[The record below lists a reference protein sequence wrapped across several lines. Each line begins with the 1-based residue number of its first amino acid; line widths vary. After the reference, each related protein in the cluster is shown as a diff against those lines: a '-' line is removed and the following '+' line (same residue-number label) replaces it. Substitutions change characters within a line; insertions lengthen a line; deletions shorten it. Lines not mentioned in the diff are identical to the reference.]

1 MLRKSRRLNFMNKH
15 HILFAKIQNN
25 LEFRLIFLIFRA
37 EWVWLKKRLKLHIY
51 FILSIKR
58 EIVAF
63 HLCWFRFKF
72 RCSYIYNVYGNGIRN
87 FISGFAIGFGM
98 TAAEVVVSLKGN
110 YPDITLITAIPI
122 KGQASRF
129 NFYDRKRYDRLLEVA
144 DEVIVLSESY
154 YPRCFLDRDEFM
166 VNNSS
171 KLIGYYDGREKGGTF
186 YTIRKAMAQNI
197 PIVNVF
203 WNLKVWFMSDIG
215 SIIIIVIVFR
225 IIFLVLCAWWRGDNR
240 NDFRRDR

>member
-1 MLRKSRRLNFMNKH
+1 M
-15 HILFAKIQNN
+15 
-25 LEFRLIFLIFRA
+25 
-37 EWVWLKKRLKLHIY
+37 
-51 FILSIKR
+51 
-58 EIVAF
+58 
-63 HLCWFRFKF
+63 
-72 RCSYIYNVYGNGIRN
+72 
-87 FISGFAIGFGM
+87 
-98 TAAEVVVSLKGN
+98 AAEAIVSLKRS
-110 YPDITLITAIPI
+110 YPDITLIAAIPF

-129 NFYDRKRYDRLLEVA
+129 SFYDRKRYDRLLEAA
-144 DEVIVLSESY
+144 DEVIVLSDSY

-166 VNNSS
+166 VNNSC

-203 WNLKVWFMSDIG
+203 WNPKVWFMSDIG

-225 IIFLVLCAWWRGDNR
+225 VLFLVLRSWWSGDSR

>member
-1 MLRKSRRLNFMNKH
+1 MYQLIDDYMEQRKFSRAATAAFTGHRFVD
-15 HILFAKIQNN
+15 AAQ
-25 LEFRLIFLIFRA
+25 
-37 EWVWLKKRLKLHIY
+37 
-51 FILSIKR
+51 R
-58 EIVAF
+58 E
-63 HLCWFRFKF
+63 H
-72 RCSYIYNVYGNGIRN
+72 
-87 FISGFAIGFGM
+87 IGFDM
-98 TAAEVVVSLKGN
+98 MAAEAIVSLKRS
-110 YPDITLITAIPI
+110 YPDIILIAAIPF

-129 NFYDRKRYDRLLEVA
+129 SFYDRKRYDRLLEVA

-203 WNLKVWFMSDIG
+203 
-215 SIIIIVIVFR
+215 
-225 IIFLVLCAWWRGDNR
+225 
-240 NDFRRDR
+240 

>member
-1 MLRKSRRLNFMNKH
+1 MYQLIDDDMQQRKFSRAATAAFTGHRYVDASKRDCVKMRLT
-15 HILFAKIQNN
+15 
-25 LEFRLIFLIFRA
+25 RA
-37 EWVWLKKRLKLHIY
+37 VLD
-51 FILSIKR
+51 
-58 EIVAF
+58 A
-63 HLCWFRFKF
+63 
-72 RCSYIYNVYGNGIRN
+72 YGNGIRN
-87 FISGFAIGFGM
+87 FISGFAIGFDM
-98 TAAEVVVSLKGN
+98 MAAEVAVSLKGN
-110 YPDITLITAIPI
+110 HPDIRLIAAIPF

-203 WNLKVWFMSDIG
+203 
-215 SIIIIVIVFR
+215 
-225 IIFLVLCAWWRGDNR
+225 
-240 NDFRRDR
+240 